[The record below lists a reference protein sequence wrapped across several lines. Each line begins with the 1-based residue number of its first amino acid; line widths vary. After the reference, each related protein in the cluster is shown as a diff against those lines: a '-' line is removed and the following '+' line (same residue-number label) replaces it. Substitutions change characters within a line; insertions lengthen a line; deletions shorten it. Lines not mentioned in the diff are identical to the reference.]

1 MELPGMKIPR
11 MLIIR
16 IHAFLACFIMPMAT
30 LYFVGG
36 ALYSSDIKGDIDK
49 QVYQLPVESAFVPE
63 LARLSALARSALEQ
77 HELLLPGGEASIREK
92 KGSYEY
98 RWGDLK
104 RLVVIQPTND
114 PLEIELTYRE
124 RSPLAQVMRVH
135 RAEAGTLVQI
145 FSISMAIALLVI
157 LASGVF
163 LALGIP
169 KLRRTAMLSLGAG
182 MLIVVTIFM

>member
-1 MELPGMKIPR
+1 MKIPR

-49 QVYQLPVESAFVPE
+49 QVYELPLDSPFKPE
-63 LARLSALARSALEQ
+63 LTRLSALARNTLDQ
-77 HELLLPGGEASIREK
+77 HDLPFPGGEASIRET
-92 KGSYEY
+92 KGSFEY
-98 RWGDLK
+98 HWGDLR
-104 RLVVIQPTND
+104 RLVVIEPTDD
-114 PLEIELTYRE
+114 PLQVELTYRE

-135 RAEAGTLVQI
+135 RAEAGLPVRVV
-145 FSISMAIALLVI
+145 SIGMAIALLVI
-157 LASGVF
+157 LASGVL

-169 KLRRTAMLSLGAG
+169 KLRRTALLSLGAG
-182 MLIVVTIFM
+182 LLLVAGIFL

>member
-1 MELPGMKIPR
+1 MKIQR
-11 MLIIR
+11 MLIIKL
-16 IHAFLACFIMPMAT
+16 HAFLACLIMPMAA

-49 QVYQLPVESAFVPE
+49 QVFEIPLESPFVPE
-63 LARLSALARSALEQ
+63 LARLSVLARAALDQ
-77 HELLLPGGEASIREK
+77 RHLLLPGGEASIAEK

-104 RLVVIQPTND
+104 RLVVIRPTSD
-114 PLEIELTYRE
+114 PLQVELTYRE

-135 RAEAGTLVQI
+135 RAEAGPLVRI
-145 FSISMAIALLVI
+145 FSVSMAIALIVI

-182 MLIVVTIFM
+182 VLILLSIFV